1 MKLTVMTYN
10 IYSGRTL
17 EGAYDLSGKIET
29 IRAVQPDL
37 LGLNEVHQNT
47 RHSGFTAQTDT
58 IADAL
63 ELPYR
68 FFARA
73 IDHDGGQYG
82 IALLSRYPLLD
93 AACVP
98 IPDTL
103 DENGRHPESRVHIC
117 AHIACGDKRIQV
129 LTSHYGL
136 SAPEQK
142 NAVAETLRLRDPA
155 LPCVF
160 MGDLNAE
167 DTDPVLAPLL
177 THFQNCAAS
186 LPPEQR
192 FTFRSDRPYECID
205 YIFVS
210 DAFTVEDCRVPVSTA
225 SDHRPV
231 AARLSLH
238 D

>member
-29 IRAVQPDL
+29 IRALQPDL

-47 RHSGFTAQTDT
+47 SHSGFTAQTDT

-82 IALLSRYPLLD
+82 IALLSRYPLLT
-93 AACVP
+93 CF
-98 IPDTL
+98 
-103 DENGRHPESRVHIC
+103 
-117 AHIACGDKRIQV
+117 
-129 LTSHYGL
+129 
-136 SAPEQK
+136 
-142 NAVAETLRLRDPA
+142 RD
-155 LPCVF
+155 
-160 MGDLNAE
+160 
-167 DTDPVLAPLL
+167 
-177 THFQNCAAS
+177 CAAP

-192 FTFRSDRPYECID
+192 FTFRSDRPYERID
-205 YIFVS
+205 YIFAS